1 MNNRRC
7 LRIAERLQAQ
17 FQAELGIA
25 VDPQRML
32 MQPDYVDDVLTVCD
46 AYPGTALAA
55 LAQHFRV
62 ALAEAVDDTAHG
74 SLGDTRPTPDSTGF
88 GNSTTSPQRHSVFE
102 QERQAARAARRSPN
116 WMQPGRWLGHDT

>member
-7 LRIAERLQAQ
+7 LRIAERLQSQ
-17 FQAELGIA
+17 FQSELGIA
-25 VDPQRML
+25 LDPQRML

-46 AYPGTALAA
+46 AYPGTALEA

-62 ALAEAVDDTAHG
+62 ALAEVVDDPAYG
-74 SLGDTRPTPDSTGF
+74 SLGDTRPGADSTGF
-88 GNSTTSPQRHSVFE
+88 GNSKTSQQPHSGLE